1 MLMQLAESF
10 MQTIKVSKTISAPLR
25 FVFNWCTDFRED
37 DPLLTGSKG
46 TRKILEKTKKRVV
59 YAQLDPQEDGSQ
71 KVGVDYVILKPPTS
85 WHLEYFGE
93 DDNEIGDYKLTRLG
107 KNKTKLT
114 MVFKESWKLENVPT
128 IEEQVASTNR
138 SWDQYVAAL
147 EKEYSSSK

>member
-1 MLMQLAESF
+1 
-10 MQTIKVSKTISAPLR
+10 MQTIKVSKTINAPLR

-37 DPLLTGSKG
+37 DTLLTGSKG

-71 KVGVDYVILKPPTS
+71 KVGVDYVLLKRPTS

-93 DDNEIGDYKLTRLG
+93 DDNEIGDYKLTSLG

-114 MVFKESWKLENVPT
+114 MTFKESWKLEKVPT
-128 IEEQVASTNR
+128 IEEQVESTSR
-138 SWDQYVAAL
+138 TWDQYVAAL
-147 EKEYSSSK
+147 ESEYASSK